1 MSMKKSE
8 RMQVLVDLSKR
19 KEDEVAKA
27 LAKDQERLLSDQKK
41 LQDLKDYAN
50 QYEQE
55 RNLLGLSPYLT
66 TNYQHFVNRLQQ
78 AIQQQEQQ
86 VKRSQQQVNM
96 AMKRWQNA
104 RAKTKGMDWLK
115 DKNIQQEGVAADKQE
130 QKQIDEFAGRA
141 FFTRTHS

>member
-1 MSMKKSE
+1 MKKSE
-8 RMQVLVDLSKR
+8 RMQVLVEIAQR

-27 LAKDQERLLSDQKK
+27 MAVDRARLNHDQQK
-41 LQDLKDYAN
+41 LQELKDYAE
-50 QYEQE
+50 QYEQQ

-78 AIQQQEQQ
+78 AVQQQEQQ
-86 VKRSQQQVNM
+86 VKRSEQQVGM

-115 DKNIQQEGVAADKQE
+115 EKSINEENVLADKQE
-130 QKQIDEFAGRA
+130 QKQIDEFANRA
-141 FFTRTHS
+141 FFERMRS

>member
-1 MSMKKSE
+1 MKKSE
-8 RMQVLVDLSKR
+8 RMQVLVNLSQR

-27 LAKDQERLLSDQKK
+27 LAKDQARLQHDQLK
-41 LQDLKDYAN
+41 LQELKDYAA
-50 QYEQE
+50 QYDQE

-86 VKRSQQQVNM
+86 VKRSQQQVSM

-115 DKNIQQEGVAADKQE
+115 DKSINEELNFENKQE
-130 QKQIDEFAGRA
+130 QKQIDEFANRA
-141 FFTRTHS
+141 FFERMRS